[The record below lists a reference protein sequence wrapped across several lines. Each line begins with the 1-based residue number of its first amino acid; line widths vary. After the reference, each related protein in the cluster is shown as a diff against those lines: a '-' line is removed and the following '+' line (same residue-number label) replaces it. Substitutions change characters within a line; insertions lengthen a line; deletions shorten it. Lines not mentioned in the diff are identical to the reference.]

1 MSIRNGPLMP
11 RWVRPG
17 PVSLLKLRIDS
28 QSEAHLNST
37 KDAQC
42 EVIDGIRP

>member
-1 MSIRNGPLMP
+1 MSIRKGPLTP

-17 PVSLLKLRIDS
+17 PDSLLKLRIDS
-28 QSEAHLNST
+28 QSKVHMNSM

-42 EVIDGIRP
+42 EVTGGMRP